1 MMKSPK
7 NCQSESGMWNLL
19 VDKTDCWLEAS
30 GSAMFAYAMI
40 MEVKKGWLDAAE
52 YGPAARKAWIALV
65 PYINKEGDV
74 EEVCVGTN
82 KKNDL
87 QYYYDRPRITGD
99 YHGQAPMLWCAYA
112 LLCE

>member
-40 MEVKKGWLDAAE
+40 MEVKKVGWMLPSMVWWHGR
-52 YGPAARKAWIALV
+52 YGNFFVKRSV
-65 PYINKEGDV
+65 FGE
-74 EEVCVGTN
+74 
-82 KKNDL
+82 
-87 QYYYDRPRITGD
+87 
-99 YHGQAPMLWCAYA
+99 
-112 LLCE
+112 

>member
-52 YGPAARKAWIALV
+52 YGLVVWKLFRK
-65 PYINKEGDV
+65 
-74 EEVCVGTN
+74 EVCFWGVR
-82 KKNDL
+82 
-87 QYYYDRPRITGD
+87 DRPLFYG
-99 YHGQAPMLWCAYA
+99 HS
-112 LLCE
+112 

>member
-52 YGPAARKAWIALV
+52 YGL
-65 PYINKEGDV
+65 G
-74 EEVCVGTN
+74 
-82 KKNDL
+82 
-87 QYYYDRPRITGD
+87 
-99 YHGQAPMLWCAYA
+99 HGRYGNFFVKRSVFG
-112 LLCE
+112 E

>member
-52 YGPAARKAWIALV
+52 YGLV
-65 PYINKEGDV
+65 
-74 EEVCVGTN
+74 
-82 KKNDL
+82 
-87 QYYYDRPRITGD
+87 
-99 YHGQAPMLWCAYA
+99 HGRYGNFFVKRSVFG
-112 LLCE
+112 E

>member
-30 GSAMFAYAMI
+30 GYAMFSYAMI

-52 YGPAARKAWIALV
+52 YGLVAWKVWKLFRK
-65 PYINKEGDV
+65 
-74 EEVCVGTN
+74 EVCFWGVR
-82 KKNDL
+82 
-87 QYYYDRPRITGD
+87 DRPLFYG
-99 YHGQAPMLWCAYA
+99 HS
-112 LLCE
+112 